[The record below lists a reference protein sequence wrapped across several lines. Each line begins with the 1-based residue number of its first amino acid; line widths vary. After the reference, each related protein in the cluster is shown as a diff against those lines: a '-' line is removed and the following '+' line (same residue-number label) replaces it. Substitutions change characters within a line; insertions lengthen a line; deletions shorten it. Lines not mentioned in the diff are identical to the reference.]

1 LYNSTT
7 AWNHGSILADLTGDE
22 LLQQATLAAWS
33 DRAQGPNLVSRVLH
47 DFIVANREEIIERA
61 RQRVRERTASKSS
74 EARLE
79 HGVPLFLS
87 QLADALRPVSS
98 PSALHLV
105 TAQDDQ
111 LPYKQ
116 IGSSAGLHGHE
127 LLENGFTVA
136 QVVHG
141 YGDVCQIVTELAT
154 EKNAAITSQDFHIFN
169 RCLDDA
175 IAGAVTAYGDQRER
189 DLAYEG
195 TERLGVLAHELR
207 NMLSTAVLSF
217 DVMKKGLVG
226 LGGSTSAVHARSL
239 AGLRGLVERSLAE
252 VRLEAGMPRLE
263 RVSLVEFMEEIEV
276 NAALQAEGHGLHLTV
291 NHADGDAAIDADKQ
305 LLASAVLNLLQNAF
319 KFSRAKGEVTLATRA
334 TADRVFID
342 VSDECGGLPPGK
354 AEELFRPFTRRST
367 DSSGLGLGLAIAL
380 SAARANSGDLHVRDV
395 PGKGCVFTI
404 DLPRRPPPASSIFRP
419 LPDGEHGSSEASGD
433 GPRRGAHSRD
443 PNARAV

>member
-1 LYNSTT
+1 
-7 AWNHGSILADLTGDE
+7 
-22 LLQQATLAAWS
+22 
-33 DRAQGPNLVSRVLH
+33 VSAVLH
-47 DFIVANREEIIERA
+47 DFIVANREEIIDRA
-61 RQRVRERTASKSS
+61 RRRVRERTSSKSS

-79 HGVPLFLS
+79 HGIPLFLS
-87 QLADALRPVSS
+87 QLADALRPM
-98 PSALHLV
+98 PSASVLHLV

-111 LPYKQ
+111 HPYKQ
-116 IGSSAGLHGHE
+116 ISTSAGLHGHE
-127 LLENGFTVA
+127 LLKNGFTVA

-154 EKNAAITSQDFHIFN
+154 EKHAAITSEDFHVFN

-217 DVMKKGLVG
+217 DVMKKGMVG

-276 NAALQAEGHGLHLTV
+276 NAALQAEGHGLHLAV
-291 NHADGDAAIDADKQ
+291 RHADGDAAIDADKQ

-319 KFSRAKGEVTLATRA
+319 KFSRAKGEVTLTTRA

-367 DSSGLGLGLAIAL
+367 DRSGLGLGLSIAL

-404 DLPRRPPPASSIFRP
+404 DLPRQPSPASSIFHE
-419 LPDGEHGSSEASGD
+419 LPDGEHRSPVASGD
-433 GPRRGAHSRD
+433 GPGAELTRGIPRRG
-443 PNARAV
+443 